1 LAEAWAGADTPRVLL
16 LAGHLV
22 PEALV
27 HQPDL
32 EDLEAV
38 AGASRVASA
47 DEVVVEVEA
56 ALVAIEEVDLVV
68 VEEVD
73 LAEAVEE
80 EASVVGAAASA
91 TNPMAM
97 ALQTA
102 LLLVPEAHAKVV
114 SAVDAAA
121 AAAASVATAEEIVTA
136 AIDEVVVVAVGMI
149 ADPAE
154 QTTSLW
160 AAGERGRRRATV
172 VEMVGMAA
180 RTRESVGTR
189 VMGMRIRDSEGG
201 IKQSLVRKGLSKGYL
216 IPFFRLIE
224 GKTPYVRKTDAIRQ
238 ERVSQTNKLPNTVS
252 RPDDAYFF
260 DLLVQFFGRAK
271 VHPIKPQ
278 LRVHQPTYFQEFY
291 GMRKQGSV
299 MG

>member
-80 EASVVGAAASA
+80 EASVVGAAAS
-91 TNPMAM
+91 M

-114 SAVDAAA
+114 SAVDAA